1 MKYLELQEA
10 FEIEV
15 NKLDDNLTKPSSSMT
30 EYFINAGLDE
40 FWKTRYSGYNVKRE
54 GFEQTQKRTDDL
66 RTLVTT
72 KVFKQEEINNSA
84 TNTYIV
90 TLPEDYVILLGD
102 TIGIRPADGLQNECW
117 DLDAD
122 GNYKIHYSD
131 PIEGTIETIDR
142 IKENSLSEYH
152 LRYTKA
158 RPIRLVSDTTIKLY
172 TDSNYKVSEYQLTYL
187 RKPQKIDLHKDP
199 FADYVDMPLHT
210 QLEIIKLAAKLY
222 IENKSDQRYNTYS
235 NVTSTME

>member
-1 MKYLELQEA
+1 MKYIDLQES

-15 NKLDDNLTKPSSSMT
+15 NKLDDNLTKPTSLIT

-40 FWKTRYSGYNVKRE
+40 FWKTRYSGYNFKRE
-54 GFEQTQKRTDDL
+54 GFEQTQKRVDDL
-66 RTLVTT
+66 RTLVTERIFEST
-72 KVFKQEEINNSA
+72 DIISEDNVYK
-84 TNTYIV
+84 V

-102 TIGIRPADGLQNECW
+102 TTGITPADGLQNECW
-117 DLDAD
+117 DLDST
-122 GNYKIHYSD
+122 GNYKVHYSD

-158 RPIRLVSDTTIKLY
+158 RPIRLVSGNSINLH
-172 TDSNYKVSEYQLTYL
+172 TDDKYKVAEYRLTYL
-187 RKPQKIDLHKDP
+187 RKPQKVNIHKTP
-199 FADYVDMPLHT
+199 FAEYTDMPEHT
-210 QLEIIKLAAKLY
+210 QLEIVKLAAKLY

-235 NVTSTME
+235 NEISTME

>member
-1 MKYLELQEA
+1 MKYLELQES

-15 NKLDDNLTKPSSSMT
+15 NKLDDNITKPTSFIT
-30 EYFINAGLDE
+30 EYFLNAGLDE

-54 GFEQTQKRTDDL
+54 AFEQTQKRTDDL

-72 KVFKQEEINNSA
+72 KVFKDEDI
-84 TNTYIV
+84 TNPITNVYTV

-102 TIGIRPADGLQNECW
+102 TTGIRPADGLQNECW
-117 DLDAD
+117 DLDEE

-131 PIEGTIETIDR
+131 PIEGSIETIDR

-187 RKPQKIDLHKDP
+187 RKPQRIDLHKEP
-199 FADYVDMPLHT
+199 FAEYIDMPLHT
-210 QLEIIKLAAKLY
+210 QIEIVKISARLY
-222 IENKSDQRYNTYS
+222 MENKSDQRYNTYS
-235 NVTSTME
+235 NEVNTME